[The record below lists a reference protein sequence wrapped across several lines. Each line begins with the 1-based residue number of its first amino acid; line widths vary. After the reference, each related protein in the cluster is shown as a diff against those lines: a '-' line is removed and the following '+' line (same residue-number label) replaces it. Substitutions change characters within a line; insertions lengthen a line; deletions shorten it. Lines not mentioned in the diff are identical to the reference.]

1 MSTERIF
8 TMKEGTE
15 FPKSFAGV
23 TVPFQVPATDAEI
36 QSLVPDE
43 ATRVA
48 IFNQAH
54 ALNVQKSI
62 KAEANKPGATVDSVR
77 KHASEFKYGTVR
89 TRTGNGAGG
98 ATKIKPATV
107 EKVLGNDLLA
117 AIAADP
123 KLKAMYDAQL
133 AALRPKVAEATAN
146 GTATNAPTEPTPAP
160 VASAPRKR

>member
-15 FPKSFAGV
+15 FPKSFAGA
-23 TVPFQVPATDAEI
+23 TVPFTIPSSDAEI
-36 QSLVPDE
+36 AALVPDE

-48 IFNQAH
+48 VFNQAH
-54 ALNVQKSI
+54 ALNVQKGI
-62 KAEANKPGATVDSVR
+62 KVEANKPGATIESLR
-77 KHASEFKYGTVR
+77 KYASEFKYGQVR

-107 EKVLGNDLLA
+107 EKVLGSDLLA
-117 AIAADP
+117 SFTP
-123 KLKAMYDAQL
+123 EQRAMYEAQL

-146 GTATNAPTEPTPAP
+146 GAATASTEKAPPAP
-160 VASAPRKR
+160 SAQPARKR

>member
-36 QSLVPDE
+36 QTLVPDE

-77 KHASEFKYGTVR
+77 KHASDFKYGTVR

-107 EKVLGNDLLA
+107 EKVLGTDLLA
-117 AIAADP
+117 SFTP
-123 KLKAMYDAQL
+123 EQKAMYEAQL

-146 GTATNAPTEPTPAP
+146 GAANNAPVEAP
-160 VASAPRKR
+160 KQPIAKVASKR